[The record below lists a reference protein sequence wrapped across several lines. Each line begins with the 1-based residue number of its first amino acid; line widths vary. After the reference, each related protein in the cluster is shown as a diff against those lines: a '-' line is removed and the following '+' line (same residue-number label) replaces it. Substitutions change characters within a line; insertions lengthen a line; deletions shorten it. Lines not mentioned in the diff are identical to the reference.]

1 MIGFMDLCGTMWYH
15 VTMWDPCS
23 LAKLVSF
30 TELTRVSG
38 SQTSRFFIEVWTNK
52 SFTGGGHLVRKKSF
66 ICKPPFLAKKKC
78 FRESFADPMFIF
90 PVSCWKPGGLC
101 GQSLHGPSVRQGS
114 TAYHRPGLMSWATS
128 ARGLG
133 RLPVMPRRSG
143 KRLVKLV
150 GLYYSPSPI
159 SLILKL
165 LNMPETMVS

>member
-66 ICKPPFLAKKKC
+66 ICKPPFLVKKNAFANLSRTPC
-78 FRESFADPMFIF
+78 LSFPSHVGSLAAFVDNLYMDLQFDREAP
-90 PVSCWKPGGLC
+90 
-101 GQSLHGPSVRQGS
+101 HT
-114 TAYHRPGLMSWATS
+114 TAQVSWA
-128 ARGLG
+128 GPPLHEDLG
-133 RLPVMPRRSG
+133 GFRSCQGAAGNVWWNWLVCIIVPV
-143 KRLVKLV
+143 
-150 GLYYSPSPI
+150 PSP
-159 SLILKL
+159 
-165 LNMPETMVS
+165 